1 METMNKL
8 EEIREKILPVLLPW
22 GVERVALFGS
32 VVKEEETPESD
43 IDILVKL
50 KPLSERPSLG
60 LKWISL
66 EQELSRI
73 LDREVDLVSESGL
86 SPYIRPYIEKELVVL
101 YEEG

>member
-50 KPLSERPSLG
+50 KPPSERPSLG